1 MKRSIL
7 LITFLTIIIVFSS
20 CSRPQRG
27 GFGGSNNQEEAVTV
41 LVQEIQPGNLEK
53 YIKITA
59 KLEGITDVTVISET
73 SGKIISVNKNL
84 GDWIKAGES
93 LGRIDNSDYLN
104 ALEQAQANALA
115 AEASYETATI
125 QMNVSESLYQQGKIS
140 ESEYLQAQS
149 AVKSAEAG
157 LKGANAA
164 IHIAEKA
171 FNNSQFTAPV
181 SGYISEIN
189 LEVGEYISMGSIVAN
204 IVNHKKLIIK
214 TGIGES
220 DIGYVKVGNDVKIN
234 YEGKEYIAYV
244 TGKGIKPVTGG
255 NNFPVEMELDNPDL
269 KLLPG
274 MIVDGYIHTGTFEN
288 VIYTSIENLR
298 EKYDQE
304 LVYVINSENR
314 AELHV
319 VELGEKVA
327 NNVIITSGLE
337 PGDKLVIDGI
347 DSLSDGT
354 LVEVK
359 SGFELN

>member
-1 MKRSIL
+1 MKKSIII
-7 LITFLTIIIVFSS
+7 ITFLTLIILFSS

-27 GFGGSNNQEEAVTV
+27 GFSGNNNQEKAVTV
-41 LVQEIQPGNLEK
+41 LIQEIQPRNLEK

-59 KLEGITDVTVISET
+59 KLEGITDITVISET
-73 SGKIISVNKNL
+73 SGKIISVNKKL
-84 GDWIKAGES
+84 GDWIEAGES
-93 LGRIDNSDYLN
+93 LGRIDNSNYEN

-115 AEASYETATI
+115 AEAGYETATI
-125 QMNVSESLYQQGKIS
+125 QMKVSESLYKQNKIS

-149 AVKSAEAG
+149 TLKSAEAG
-157 LKGANAA
+157 LKGAKAALANAV
-164 IHIAEKA
+164 KA

-181 SGYISEIN
+181 TGYISEIN

-204 IVNHKKLIIK
+204 IVNHKKIIIK
-214 TGIGES
+214 TGVGES
-220 DIGYVKVGNDVKIN
+220 DIGYINVGNDVKIN
-234 YEGKEYIAYV
+234 YGDEEYTAYV

-255 NNFPVEMELDNPDL
+255 NNYPVEMELDNPDL

-274 MIVDGYIHTGTFEN
+274 MVVDGYIHTGTFEN
-288 VIYTSIENLR
+288 VVYTSIENLR

-319 VELGEKVA
+319 VELGEKIA

-347 DSLSDGT
+347 DSLSDGI